1 MNVLLFTPAELRQGL
16 AQKIFY
22 IHVPAAITGLYFSVI
37 PMAIVS
43 GIYLWLKDERL
54 DRIAESLAEVA
65 LVFVAVVLCTGPFWG
80 KPIWGTYWQWE
91 ARLTSTLFLSFVLIG
106 YLVMRGA
113 IEQPRVACAPFGDHW
128 NHGRLSG
135 AVHSPHGVHVHD
147 PASNADRVDTN
158 VQQTKSLARNDAQF
172 FVFTLGVPA
181 PVSWRWREIA
191 TDGQRSVIGCNCWR
205 ISADAYRPRNIV
217 LKAGVGSIQR
227 CRFHSGHSATD
238 VRAGISHAGKQSG
251 TCTLRTR
258 WRRSFTARI

>member
-1 MNVLLFTPAELRQGL
+1 MTSTSASTTVSGSRTESRSAPSGIDWFLIAAIAGVIGACVNVLLFTPAELRQGL

-80 KPIWGTYWQWE
+80 KPIWGTYWQWD

-113 IEQPRVACAPFGDHW
+113 IEQPEARA
-128 NHGRLSG
+128 RLSAIIG
-135 AVHSPHGVHVHD
+135 IMAGCLVPFIHLTVYMFTTLHPMPIVLTPNFTKQNLSPEMTR
-147 PASNADRVDTN
+147 SFLF
-158 VQQTKSLARNDAQF
+158 SLSAFLLLFLAMARNRYH
-172 FVFTLGVPA
+172 
-181 PVSWRWREIA
+181 WA
-191 TDGQRSVIGCNCWR
+191 TERDRFQALEDQR
-205 ISADAYRPRNIV
+205 
-217 LKAGVGSIQR
+217 
-227 CRFHSGHSATD
+227 
-238 VRAGISHAGKQSG
+238 
-251 TCTLRTR
+251 
-258 WRRSFTARI
+258 